1 MLVPWRKTTSLIAF
15 LFLLIAPVALAGPG
29 AFGVAAFPVCQPRGV
44 HLSWSQSSG
53 ASSYKVFRGGTAISG
68 VLTAA
73 TLAFNDT
80 TSGTAYIVVATDS
93 RGFTFTSNSVT
104 PAAPNSSFCLNGDL
118 QVAEAAYCAVSGPA
132 VHLAWTAGTGS
143 SYIITDANG
152 DLVAVVDG
160 TKSSFEITG
169 LTAGMSV
176 RYTVNNIDANNG
188 QFVTTPSCS
197 GPPGNS
203 TLFGITSCSNSAV
216 SVLLSW
222 TAASGATQYRVDRDG
237 VVIGT
242 TTTVRTFADDAVT
255 AGHAYSYTISAL
267 NSSGSTESNTLQ
279 ATVATCVA
287 PPGAFAASASTFC
300 TTGASPAPAVHVTW
314 TASSNAASYVVN
326 RNGAAY
332 TSSLSSGTLALDD
345 LNVIVGQTYAY
356 TVTATNSGGS
366 TLSSGQSVTITSAI
380 CPATPPTQPA
390 LSESTV
396 CIGTSPVNHLSWT
409 ASANATSY
417 VVFRNGSAL
426 PATLPSSTL
435 AYDDTS
441 VVPGQTYSYFVR
453 ASNGGGTADS
463 NTINI
468 SLPTTICQPPP
479 APFALTAKA
488 ICDMASTPAAAIRL
502 TWTASANATSYAV
515 FRAGTN
521 IADLT
526 ATSFS
531 DTANIVAG
539 QSYAYFVRASGP
551 GGTTDSSES
560 DVTVDPAV
568 CQSPCSFACAANV
581 IASAAEQFPVR
592 FSLQQQTSCEDVAAI
607 WSFGDGTGSTEL
619 TPMHAYASPG
629 IYRWAVTAGSAG
641 SAVCQNSGTIT
652 ITSVPPPAKR
662 RAIRH

>member
-15 LFLLIAPVALAGPG
+15 LFFLLAPAALAGPG

-44 HLSWSQSSG
+44 RLSWSSSSG

-68 VLTAA
+68 LLPAA
-73 TLAFNDT
+73 NLAFNDT
-80 TSGTAYIVVATDS
+80 TSGTAYTVVATDS

-104 PAAPNSSFCLNGDL
+104 PPAPNSSFCLNGDL

-132 VHLAWTAGTGS
+132 VHLAWTAGSDS

-169 LTAGMSV
+169 LTAGTSV

-188 QFVTTPSCS
+188 QFVTMPSCS
-197 GPPGNS
+197 GPPGSS
-203 TLFGITSCSNSAV
+203 TLFAITSCSNSAV

-222 TAASGATQYRVDRDG
+222 TAASGAAQYRVDRDG

-242 TTTVRTFADDAVT
+242 TTTVRTFADTTVT

-267 NSSGSTESNTLQ
+267 NSSGSTESNTLPVT
-279 ATVATCVA
+279 AATCVA
-287 PPGAFAASASTFC
+287 PPGAFAAPATTFC

-345 LNVIVGQTYAY
+345 LNVTVGQTYAY

-366 TLSSGQSVTITSAI
+366 TVSSGQSVTITSAI
-380 CPATPPTQPA
+380 CPATPPTQPV
-390 LSESTV
+390 LSASTV
-396 CIGTSPVNHLSWT
+396 CNGTSPVNHLSWT

-426 PATLPSSTL
+426 PASLPSSTL

-453 ASNGGGTADS
+453 AANGGGTADS

-488 ICDMASTPAAAIRL
+488 ICDIASTPAAAIRL
-502 TWTASANATSYAV
+502 TWTVSANATSYAV
-515 FRAGTN
+515 FRAGTK

-531 DTANIVAG
+531 DTDNIVAG

-581 IASAAEQFPVR
+581 VASAAELFPVR
-592 FSLQQQTSCEDVAAI
+592 FSLQQQTSCEDVAAT

-619 TPMHAYASPG
+619 APTHAYPSPG
-629 IYRWAVTAGSAG
+629 FYRWTVTASSAA
-641 SAVCQNSGTIT
+641 SAVCQNSGTIM
-652 ITSVPPPAKR
+652 ITFVPPPPKR

>member
-1 MLVPWRKTTSLIAF
+1 MPAPWRKTTSLIAF
-15 LFLLIAPVALAGPG
+15 LFLLIVPAALAGPG
-29 AFGVAAFPVCQPRGV
+29 AFGVAAIPVCQPRGI
-44 HLSWSQSSG
+44 HLSWSSSSG

-68 VLTAA
+68 ALPAS

-80 TSGTAYIVVATDS
+80 TSGTAYTVVATDS
-93 RGFTFTSNSVT
+93 RGFTFPSNSVT

-132 VHLAWTAGTGS
+132 VHLAWTAGTDS
-143 SYIITDANG
+143 SYFITDANG
-152 DLVAVVDG
+152 DFVAVVDG
-160 TKSSFEITG
+160 TKSSFDITG
-169 LTAGMSV
+169 LTAAKSV

-197 GPPGNS
+197 GPPGSS
-203 TLFGITSCSNSAV
+203 TLTASTSCVNSAV
-216 SVLLSW
+216 SVQLSW
-222 TAASGATQYRVDRDG
+222 TAASGAAQYRVDRDG

-242 TTTVRTFADDAVT
+242 TTTVRTFADTTVT

-267 NSSGSTESNTLQ
+267 NSSGSTESNTLPVT
-279 ATVATCVA
+279 AATCVA

-314 TASSNAASYVVN
+314 TASSNASSYVVN

-332 TSSLSSGTLALDD
+332 TSSLSSSTLALDD
-345 LNVIVGQTYAY
+345 LNVTVGQTYAY

-366 TLSSGQSVTITSAI
+366 TVSSGQSATITSAI
-380 CPATPPTQPA
+380 CPATPPTQPV

-396 CIGTSPVNHLSWT
+396 CNGTSPVNHLSWT
-409 ASANATSY
+409 ASTNVTSY
-417 VVFRNGSAL
+417 IVFRNGSAL
-426 PATLPSSTL
+426 PPSLPSSTF

-441 VVPGQTYSYFVR
+441 VIPGQTYSYFIR
-453 ASNGGGTADS
+453 ASNSGGTADS

-479 APFALTAKA
+479 SPFALTAKA
-488 ICDMASTPAAAIRL
+488 ICDIAASPAAAIRL

-515 FRAGTN
+515 FRAGTK
-521 IADLT
+521 IADVST
-526 ATSFS
+526 MSFV

-551 GGTTDSSES
+551 GGTTDSEEF
-560 DVTVDPAV
+560 DLTVDPAV
-568 CQSPCSFACAANV
+568 CQSSCSFACAANV
-581 IASAAEQFPVR
+581 VATAAEQFPVR
-592 FSLQQQTSCEDVAAI
+592 FSLQQQTSCADVTATWA
-607 WSFGDGTGSTEL
+607 FGDGTGSTEL
-619 TPMHAYASPG
+619 TPVHTYPSPG
-629 IYRWAVTAGSAG
+629 IYRWTVTAGSAA
-641 SAVCQNSGTIT
+641 SAACQNSGTIT
-652 ITSVPPPAKR
+652 ITFVPPPAKR